1 MRGGC
6 QLALLFV
13 IVVFLGR
20 VLSRAQEV
28 VDRMVAVVNKRVILE
43 SEMDQARRVELLLQ
57 GKPPTSE
64 KPSPQDI
71 QALLDRLIDRLL
83 LEQQITDPAIVDPT
97 PAELAERIKEIR
109 GQIPGA
115 ASDDGWKKVLAAY
128 GLEQVDIENHLVS
141 EFRVLRFLD
150 LRFRKLVHVDK
161 AEIAAYY
168 QESLLPELR
177 RQGAPAPPL
186 EEVSGKIEDIL
197 VEQRM
202 DEMLNEWLQTLRAQ
216 AHIEKLAPF
225 AASGTN
231 GVQA

>member
-1 MRGGC
+1 MQRAC

-13 IVVFLGR
+13 ILGFLGR

-43 SEMDQARRVELLLQ
+43 SELDQARRVELLLQ
-57 GKPPTSE
+57 GKPLTDE
-64 KPSPQDI
+64 KPAPQEM

-83 LEQQITDPAIVDPT
+83 LEQQITDPDILDPT
-97 PAELAERIKEIR
+97 PEEMAARIKEIR
-109 GQIPGA
+109 GQVPGA
-115 ASDDGWKKVLAAY
+115 ASEDGWKKVLAAY
-128 GLEQVDIENHLVS
+128 GLEQIDVEKHLIS

-168 QESLLPELR
+168 QEKLLPELR
-177 RQGAPAPPL
+177 RRGAPAPPL
-186 EEVSGKIEDIL
+186 EEVSSKIENIL

-202 DEMLNEWLQTLRAQ
+202 DEMLNEWLQTLRTQ
-216 AHIEKLAPF
+216 AHIEKILPSAAPG
-225 AASGTN
+225 AN
-231 GVQA
+231 GGKA